1 MNKII
6 DLYRVSTQTVIAIIT
21 YLLGLWICAEEGIIF
36 NLRFKKSKG
45 GSEGIRE
52 NFLEKVVLEGEFP
65 KKGDSVSTSH
75 LVHLCCVE
83 PSLACLSW
91 FVGQTLTQW
100 VLITLI
106 ALLSL
111 ISLGGISFYVT

>member
-52 NFLEKVVLEGEFP
+52 NFLEKVYLKVNFQRRE
-65 KKGDSVSTSH
+65 T
-75 LVHLCCVE
+75 
-83 PSLACLSW
+83 
-91 FVGQTLTQW
+91 
-100 VLITLI
+100 
-106 ALLSL
+106 LSL
-111 ISLGGISFYVT
+111 LHT